1 MEGLATAAR
10 TVGQLTAIIDSVPAA
25 IVMADAQGR
34 IVLANRQAETLFGYP
49 HAELTGQ
56 SVDLLVPER
65 LRAAHPGHRA
75 AYTREPNARP
85 MGAGR
90 ALYGLRK
97 DGSEFP
103 IEIGLN
109 PVDMDG
115 ERYFL
120 SAVLDISEREQTRQL
135 RQAVESLERSNLEL
149 RRFAY
154 VASHDLQ
161 TPMRTI
167 ASFAQLLAA
176 TYEDQLD
183 AQGQSWINR
192 IVVSI
197 RRLQAL
203 VRDLLDYS
211 RIDSQVSRFDKVA
224 MREVA
229 DAALLLLEDAIPDAG
244 AEITFS
250 ELPVVWADRFQL
262 VQLLYNLIGNAI
274 KYRGEHAPRIHVA
287 AERQGEAWMFSV
299 RDNGM
304 GIAQRH
310 HERIF
315 EMFQRLHDLA
325 SYSGTGIGLA
335 VCRRV
340 VELHG
345 GKIWLTSELGVG
357 TTFYFSISD
366 DRAGV
371 K

>member
-1 MEGLATAAR
+1 
-10 TVGQLTAIIDSVPAA
+10 
-25 IVMADAQGR
+25 MADAQGL

-49 HAELTGQ
+49 HAELNGQ

-65 LRAAHPGHRA
+65 MRAAHPGHRA
-75 AYTREPNARP
+75 SYTREPNARP
-85 MGAGR
+85 MGVGR
-90 ALYGLRK
+90 ALFGLRK

-115 ERYFL
+115 GRYYL
-120 SAVLDISEREQTRQL
+120 SAIVDISEREQTRQL
-135 RQAVESLERSNLEL
+135 RQAVDSLERSNLEL

-167 ASFAQLLAA
+167 ASFAQLLGA
-176 TYEDQLD
+176 TYEEQLD
-183 AQGQSWINR
+183 VQGQDWINR

-203 VRDLLDYS
+203 VRDLLEYS
-211 RIDSQVSRFDKVA
+211 SIGSQASRFDVVS
-224 MREVA
+224 MRDVA
-229 DAALLLLEDAIPDAG
+229 DAALLLLDEAIPEAG
-244 AEITFS
+244 AQISFD
-250 ELPVVWADRFQL
+250 ELPVVQGDRFQL

-274 KYRGEHAPRIHVA
+274 KYRGERAPRIHVGVQ
-287 AERQGEAWMFSV
+287 RQDNAWVFSV
-299 RDNGM
+299 QDNGM
-304 GIAQRH
+304 GIAPRH

-325 SYSGTGIGLA
+325 AYPGTGIGLA

-340 VELHG
+340 VDLHG
-345 GKIWLTSELGVG
+345 GKLWLTSEPGVG

-371 K
+371 Q

>member
-1 MEGLATAAR
+1 
-10 TVGQLTAIIDSVPAA
+10 
-25 IVMADAQGR
+25 MADINGL
-34 IVLANRQAETLFGYP
+34 ILLANRQAETLFAYP
-49 HAELTGQ
+49 HGELTGQ
-56 SVDLLVPER
+56 SIDLLVPER
-65 LRAAHPGHRA
+65 MRAAHPGHRA

-90 ALYGLRK
+90 ALFGLRK

-115 ERYFL
+115 ERYYL

-135 RQAVESLERSNLEL
+135 QQAVESLERSNLEL

-167 ASFAQLLAA
+167 ASFAQLLGA
-176 TYEDQLD
+176 TYEEQLD
-183 AQGQSWINR
+183 KQGQDWINR

-203 VRDLLDYS
+203 VRDLLEYAN
-211 RIDSQVSRFDKVA
+211 IDSQASRFDAVS
-224 MREVA
+224 MRDAA
-229 DAALLLLEDAIPDAG
+229 DAALLLLDEAVPEAG
-244 AEITFS
+244 AEITFD
-250 ELPVVWADRFQL
+250 ELPVIQGDRFQL

-274 KYRGEHAPRIHVA
+274 KYRGKHAPRIHVGA
-287 AERQGEAWMFSV
+287 KREAQAWVFSV
-299 RDNGM
+299 QDNGM
-304 GIAQRH
+304 GIAPRH

-325 SYSGTGIGLA
+325 TYPGTGIGLA

-345 GKIWLTSELGVG
+345 GKIWLTSEPGLGA
-357 TTFYFSISD
+357 TFYFSISD

-371 K
+371 Q